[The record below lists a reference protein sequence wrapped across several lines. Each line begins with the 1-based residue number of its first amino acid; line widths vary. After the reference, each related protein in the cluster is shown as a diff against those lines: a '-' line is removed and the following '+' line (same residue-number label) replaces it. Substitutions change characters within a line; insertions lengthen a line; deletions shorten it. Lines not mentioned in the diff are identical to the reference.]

1 MNTNNVKE
9 KDYAFRKCVIR
20 ILKMAFAAGP
30 VYIIVNN
37 SMAVVNGI
45 SQGIIT
51 LLTQRLFHI
60 VLKSAELNKPI
71 KEAVVMVVILAI
83 ATILAQIINGLNN
96 FMGGSYFKKV
106 IGRFNYLIN
115 LKASKLPP
123 IVYEDTNMLDNIEK
137 ATMGANN
144 SLGLLFTVTTIF
156 SFYFPYFIFMFVYL
170 FTMDKM
176 LAVALIFVFAPVAL
190 AQFVRNFVY
199 AKFEDK
205 VAPLRRESTY
215 YKEAI
220 GNKETRILG
229 GYKYF
234 KDLYSSCIELINK
247 ESWGAEL
254 KVGLIELGMKFI
266 TVLGYLGI
274 IILFV
279 RSLFKGRISVA
290 QFAAVY
296 ASIDYMFSTM
306 NAIIS
311 VHIANLTKNMGSITN
326 FLAFLDMPERIEKE
340 MPKDTVS
347 GITFQNVSFTYP
359 NAKSPSLNKVSVEIR
374 KGETVAI
381 VGINGS
387 GKSTF
392 AKLALGLYE
401 PTDGTVYTGGL
412 DTKEV
417 GSKSLFHNASAVF
430 QNFQRYKM
438 NLYDNVT
445 ISIIDNKD
453 KKKFIKVVEKVDI
466 KYKSKTF
473 PEQENTMLSR
483 DFDGIELSGGQWQK
497 IAISRGL
504 YRDSEVIIL
513 DEPTAAIDPI
523 EEVNVYKKFAELSKG
538 KTALII
544 THRLGSA
551 RIADR
556 ILVMKQGEIVEE
568 GTHDELMSNKK
579 LYYNMFEEQAK
590 WYDKKTTVYE

>member
-1 MNTNNVKE
+1 MNTNNEKE
-9 KDYAFRKCVIR
+9 YAFWKCVIR

-51 LLTQRLFHI
+51 LLTQKLFHV
-60 VLKSAELNKPI
+60 VLKSVELNKTSKDAI
-71 KEAVVMVVILAI
+71 VMAIVLAI
-83 ATILAQIINGLNN
+83 ATIIAQIINGLNN

-106 IGRFNYLIN
+106 IGKFNYLIN
-115 LKASKLPP
+115 LKASKLSP
-123 IVYEDTNMLDNIEK
+123 IVYEDTDILDSIEK

-156 SFYFPYFIFMFVYL
+156 SFYSPYFIFMFVYL
-170 FTMDKM
+170 FAMDKM
-176 LAVALIFVFAPVAL
+176 LAVALIFVFVPVAV
-190 AQFVRNFVY
+190 AQLVRNVVY

-205 VAPLRRESTY
+205 VAPLRRESMY

-229 GYKYF
+229 GYRYF
-234 KDLYSSCIELINK
+234 KDLYSSCIELINN

-254 KVGLIELGMKFI
+254 KVGLIELGMKCI

-279 RSLFKGRISVA
+279 RSLYKGRISVA

-326 FLAFLDMPERIEKE
+326 FLAFLDMPERTEKE
-340 MPKDTVS
+340 MSKDSES
-347 GITFQNVSFTYP
+347 GISFQDVSFVYP
-359 NAKSPSLNKVSVEIR
+359 NAKSPSLKNVSVEIK
-374 KGETVAI
+374 KGETIAI

-392 AKLALGLYE
+392 AKLALGIYE
-401 PTDGTVYTGGL
+401 PTNGTVHMSGL
-412 DTKEV
+412 DTKEA
-417 GSKSLFHNASAVF
+417 GSKSLFHNVSAVF
-430 QNFQRYKM
+430 QNYQRYKM

-445 ISIIDNKD
+445 ISTIGDKN
-453 KKKFIKVVEKVDI
+453 KKKFYQVVDRVGIE
-466 KYKSKTF
+466 YRSKTF
-473 PEQENTMLSR
+473 PQQENTMLSR
-483 DFDGIELSGGQWQK
+483 DFDGVELSGGQWQK

-504 YRDSEVIIL
+504 YRDSEVVVL

-523 EEVNVYKKFAELSKG
+523 EEVNVYKKFAELAKG
-538 KTALII
+538 KTAFII

-556 ILVMKQGEIVEE
+556 ILVMNQGEIVEV
-568 GTHDELMSNKK
+568 GTHEELMNRKN
-579 LYYNMFEEQAK
+579 LYYNMFVEQAK
-590 WYDKKTTVYE
+590 WYDKETAIYE

>member
-1 MNTNNVKE
+1 MKTNNKSG
-9 KDYAFRKCVIR
+9 KDYAFWKCVIR

-45 SQGIIT
+45 SQGVIT
-51 LLTQRLFHI
+51 LLTQKLFHT
-60 VLKSAELNKPI
+60 VLESVELNKTMKDAI
-71 KEAVVMVVILAI
+71 VMAVILAI
-83 ATILAQIINGLNN
+83 ATILAQIVNGLNN

-115 LKASKLPP
+115 SKASKLSPV
-123 IVYEDTNMLDNIEK
+123 IYEDTTMLDNIEK

-156 SFYFPYFIFMFVYL
+156 SFYSPYFIFMFVYL

-176 LAVALIFVFAPVAL
+176 LAVALIFVFVPVAA
-190 AQFVRNFVY
+190 AQFIRNLVY

-215 YKEAI
+215 YKDAI

-247 ESWGAEL
+247 ESWQAEF

-279 RSLFKGRISVA
+279 RSLYVGRISVA

-326 FLAFLDMPERIEKE
+326 FLTFLDLPERTEKKIEK
-340 MPKDTVS
+340 DSVS
-347 GITFQNVSFTYP
+347 GIKFHNVSFTYP
-359 NAKSPSLNKVSVEIR
+359 NTVVPSLSNISVEIK
-374 KGETVAI
+374 KGETIAI

-387 GKSTF
+387 GKTTF

-401 PTDGTVYTGGL
+401 PTDGVVYTGGVN
-412 DTKEV
+412 TQEA
-417 GSKSLFHNASAVF
+417 GSKSLYKNVSAVF
-430 QNFQRYKM
+430 QNFQKYKM
-438 NLYDNVT
+438 TLFDNVT
-445 ISIIDNKD
+445 ISTIENKD
-453 KKKFIKVVEKVDI
+453 KKKLIEVINNTGID
-466 KYKSKTF
+466 YKSQTF
-473 PEQENTMLSR
+473 PQQENTMLSR
-483 DFDGIELSGGQWQK
+483 DFDGVELSGGQWQK
-497 IAISRGL
+497 VAISRGL
-504 YRDSEVIIL
+504 YRDSEIVVL

-556 ILVMKQGEIVEE
+556 ILVMKQGEIVEV
-568 GTHDELMSNKK
+568 GTHDELMDRKN
-579 LYYNMFEEQAK
+579 LYYHMFMEQAK
-590 WYDKKTTVYE
+590 WYDKKTAVF